1 MAFSLRRTVFVAV
14 AGLAL
19 ILFGVTSASLG
30 QAAAA
35 GPAGHWVGIFDIV
48 HADGSVDPG
57 DAYFAFVQ
65 SGKELSGT
73 AGESAAKQ
81 SPITAGRV
89 DAKTVSFEV
98 VINPQMT
105 VKVHL
110 SLEGDRLHG
119 TATGI
124 PAEDGATITV
134 DIRRADVAWH
144 SASAVAH
151 LPDRL
156 QETVAGLDRRLFD
169 AYNNCDLAT
178 LGALVTDDLEFYH
191 DNTGLAVGRQPFVDS
206 TRKYICGKVQRVLV
220 PDSLQVYRL
229 NHYGAVE
236 TGVHRFQHPG
246 HEDEGVG
253 EAKFVMIWQFKGGNW
268 KLSRVI
274 SYDHAVAK
282 P

>member
-1 MAFSLRRTVFVAV
+1 MSFSLRGTVFAAV

-19 ILFGVTSASLG
+19 ILFGVPSASLG
-30 QAAAA
+30 QAAA

-48 HADGSVDPG
+48 HADGSVEPG

-65 SGKELSGT
+65 SGKEFSGT
-73 AGESAAKQ
+73 TGESPAKQ
-81 SPITAGRV
+81 SPITDGRI
-89 DAKTVSFEV
+89 DGKAISFDV
-98 VINPQMT
+98 VVNPQTT
-105 VKVHL
+105 VKAHL
-110 SLEGDRLHG
+110 LLEGDRLHG
-119 TATGI
+119 TAAGI
-124 PAEDGATITV
+124 PVEDGATITV
-134 DIRRADVAWH
+134 DVRRADAAWH
-144 SASAVAH
+144 STIAVAH

-156 QETVAGLDRRLFD
+156 QETVAGLDRKLFD

-191 DNTGLAVGRQPFVDS
+191 DKTGLAVGRQPFVDS
-206 TRKYICGKVQRVLV
+206 TKKYICGKVQRVLV

-229 NHYGAVE
+229 DHYGAVE

-246 HEDEGVG
+246 HADEGVG

-282 P
+282 L